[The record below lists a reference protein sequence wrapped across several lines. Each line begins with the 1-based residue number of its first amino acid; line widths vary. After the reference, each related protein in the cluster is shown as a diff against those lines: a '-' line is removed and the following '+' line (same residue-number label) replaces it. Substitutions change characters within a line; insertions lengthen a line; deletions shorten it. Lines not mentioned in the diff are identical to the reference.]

1 MRGFT
6 LIELLISAAIISVIT
21 SIVLVRFNVFDGTVL
36 IKSLAYEVGATI
48 REAQIYSV
56 SVVNVGVDSDAG
68 FRYPYGLS
76 FTAGSTGYEFFRYN
90 DTDPAAIPQY
100 EPSDVF
106 PVRTLALANS
116 MEVAAVCITNSGS
129 DNCNISR
136 LDISFRRPEFSAIFY
151 APPIGNAS
159 TISAAK
165 VYLRSTR
172 SPGNVWI
179 VETKLLGQISVYRCT
194 TGTVVN
200 TLSDSFTC
208 S

>member
-56 SVVNVGVDSDAG
+56 SVVNVGMGTDAG

-76 FTAGSTGYEFFRYN
+76 FTPDDTGYVFYRYDDSDPGATPHY
-90 DTDPAAIPQY
+90 DTGNTT
-100 EPSDVF
+100 E
-106 PVRTLALANS
+106 VRTLALANS
-116 MEVAAVCITNSGS
+116 MEIADVCIT
-129 DNCNISR
+129 DNGTDDCSIAR

-151 APPIGNAS
+151 APSVGSPS
-159 TISAAK
+159 TVSAGK
-165 VYLRSTR
+165 VYIRSTR
-172 SPGNVWI
+172 SPDNVWI

-194 TGTVVN
+194 SAMSTPTV
-200 TLSDSFTC
+200 TC
-208 S
+208 L